1 MPANDHHYVQCMS
14 EVVAAVNN
22 ANEAD
27 YAEHNTD
34 DNSGDNR
41 KHLVESKHQQCK
53 RISCHPDC
61 NNHRFSTIGQLLV
74 FCVTLYEQT
83 V

>member
-1 MPANDHHYVQCMS
+1 MS

-22 ANEAD
+22 ANEAE
-27 YAEHNTD
+27 YAEHNAD

-61 NNHRFSTIGQLLV
+61 NNHRFSTIR
-74 FCVTLYEQT
+74 
-83 V
+83 